1 MCYEYIDSW
10 KNLTE
15 NLPGKEELFSE
26 LNNDETPDK
35 NQRHLQKVLNKF
47 NIKKIQDLESIKICI
62 SQ

>member
-1 MCYEYIDSW
+1 MSYDYIDSW

-15 NLPGKEELFSE
+15 NLPAKEELFSE

-35 NQRHLQKVLNKF
+35 NSRSRKY
-47 NIKKIQDLESIKICI
+47 QDLL